1 VSAFVLDAGALIAV
15 ERDDRSMLARL
26 QVAAEEDIALATHA
40 MIVAQVWRA
49 ADGRKAKLA
58 RSLSAVRVAAIG
70 ELEGRKA
77 GELCGAADTD
87 DPIDAALALLA
98 RPGDWILTSDPDD
111 LGHLVEVA
119 GSRANIVAV

>member
-1 VSAFVLDAGALIAV
+1 MSAFVLDAGALIAV

-26 QVAAEEDIALATHA
+26 QVAAEEGIELLTHA

-49 ADGRKAKLA
+49 ADGRNANLA
-58 RSLSAVRVAAIG
+58 RFLSAVRVIAIG
-70 ELEGRKA
+70 EPEGRKA
-77 GELCGAADTD
+77 GELCGAANTD

-111 LGHLVEVA
+111 LGHLVEAA
-119 GSRANIVAV
+119 GAGATLIPV